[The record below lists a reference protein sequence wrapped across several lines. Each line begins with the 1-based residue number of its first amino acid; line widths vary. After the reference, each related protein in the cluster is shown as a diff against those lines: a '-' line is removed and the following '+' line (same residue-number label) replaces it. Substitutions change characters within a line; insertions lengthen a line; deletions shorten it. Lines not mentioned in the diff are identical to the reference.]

1 MCRIALC
8 GSSSVARGEGILD
21 RMAIFGLWI
30 AGFYLVGVS
39 GRQTF
44 SHDGQYFRETRKE
57 EEEDEVGEH

>member
-1 MCRIALC
+1 M
-8 GSSSVARGEGILD
+8 D